1 MDADNYFKVFKAWG
15 LLLILC
21 LLKFSNFFISVDSQY
36 AFVINS
42 VISGEYLPMGAATN
56 SIDILFTLKNG
67 CKDNGFGISLCK
79 LPDSDLTICQTT
91 IRALPH
97 FLLFCDAF

>member
-15 LLLILC
+15 LLLILS

-42 VISGEYLPMGAATN
+42 SYQWRIPA
-56 SIDILFTLKNG
+56 NG
-67 CKDNGFGISLCK
+67 CCHELYGCKGNGFGISLCK

>member
-15 LLLILC
+15 LLLILS

-42 VISGEYLPMGAATN
+42 SYQWRIPANGCCHELY
-56 SIDILFTLKNG
+56 G

-79 LPDSDLTICQTT
+79 LPDSDLTICQTI
-91 IRALPH
+91 IREPS

>member
-15 LLLILC
+15 LLLILS

-42 VISGEYLPMGAATN
+42 SYQWRIPA
-56 SIDILFTLKNG
+56 NG
-67 CKDNGFGISLCK
+67 CCHELYAVAKIMVSVFPSANYPIV
-79 LPDSDLTICQTT
+79 I
-91 IRALPH
+91 
-97 FLLFCDAF
+97 